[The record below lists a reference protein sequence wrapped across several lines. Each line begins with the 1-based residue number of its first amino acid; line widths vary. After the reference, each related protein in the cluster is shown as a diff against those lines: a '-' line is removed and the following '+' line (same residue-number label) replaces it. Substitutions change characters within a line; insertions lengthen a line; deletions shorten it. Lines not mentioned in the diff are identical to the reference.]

1 MKIDSKIIS
10 FKVRVNPDPNITSQE
25 TDQLKYIE
33 NCIPNEDIMKYKP
46 VRMTF
51 YHYDKST
58 SRRKL
63 LWHDSD
69 AKEGVSWRNINNN
82 TPPIDYK
89 FPSGMI
95 HNLFIIFYSRLTFDV
110 VWCIMKRFRH
120 LVPGMEQVVLLC
132 LLDQYQQFVSVSN
145 SEPTE
150 FWQRWSKHQNTLK
163 NGIGY
168 HL

>member
-10 FKVRVNPDPNITSQE
+10 FKVRVNPDPNITTQE
-25 TDQLKYIE
+25 TDQLKYTE

-69 AKEGVSWRNINNN
+69 AKEGVS
-82 TPPIDYK
+82 
-89 FPSGMI
+89 
-95 HNLFIIFYSRLTFDV
+95 
-110 VWCIMKRFRH
+110 
-120 LVPGMEQVVLLC
+120 
-132 LLDQYQQFVSVSN
+132 
-145 SEPTE
+145 
-150 FWQRWSKHQNTLK
+150 
-163 NGIGY
+163 
-168 HL
+168 